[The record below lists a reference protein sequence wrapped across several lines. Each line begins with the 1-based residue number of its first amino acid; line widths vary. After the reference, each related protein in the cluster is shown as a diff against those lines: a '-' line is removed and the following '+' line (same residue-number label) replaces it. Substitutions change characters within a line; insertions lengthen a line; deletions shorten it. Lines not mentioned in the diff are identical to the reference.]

1 MSAAIKLFCEPRHTK
16 RDTEEINGIA
26 GPSQPPAERTIEE
39 IATKLLVNTLGDVGK
54 AGHAWLTQ
62 KRNVPIE
69 PK

>member
-54 AGHAWLTQ
+54 AGHRLAYPE
-62 KRNVPIE
+62 KKCPH
-69 PK
+69 